1 MLGSLYIYIYIYYIY
16 IYIIYSFFI
25 PDSGLLPPSH
35 IMQTPSWDL
44 GLAMSNAVSLTT
56 STLDMLDANA
66 NMATEP

>member
-1 MLGSLYIYIYIYYIY
+1 MLGSLYIYILY